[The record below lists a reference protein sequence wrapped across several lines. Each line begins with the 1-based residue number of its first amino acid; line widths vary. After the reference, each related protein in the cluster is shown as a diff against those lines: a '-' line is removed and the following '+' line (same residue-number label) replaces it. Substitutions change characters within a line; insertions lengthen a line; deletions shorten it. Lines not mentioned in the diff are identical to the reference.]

1 MSYLKNYKDMLKNII
16 QVVNDTLNLDCAIFD
31 SDSTLV
37 ASTSQY
43 LKRKGSSVHAPSI
56 EEVMINGNILVNK
69 PGYMKS
75 CIGCRFKEHCPATIE
90 LLNCIKLEG
99 LPIGV
104 IAITSF
110 TKSGHDRI
118 THNIDLYTRIL
129 NEITLLLSN
138 MIYNNDKMQKT
149 QAMEEVLQCTL
160 NVSDDS
166 MIIIDS
172 SGSVLYGNHS
182 ALKLFSFCSLYTQT
196 IQQIF
201 PEHMNS
207 RIMKGE
213 QIENE
218 TVRINSQ
225 YLFVNSLPIVH
236 NDNFMGAAIRISQSQ
251 ESKYNKRQF
260 DKTSKDLNLEDIK
273 GDSATIKDLKKKVR
287 KIANSSSTV
296 LITGETGTGKG
307 VLAKAIHF
315 ESSRANQ
322 PFIMVNCTSIPET
335 LFESELFGYEEGAFT
350 GAKKG
355 GKPGRF
361 ELAQKGTIFLD
372 EIGEMPLPMQAKL
385 LKVLQEYTI
394 ERVGGI
400 TSIPVDVRVI
410 AATNIDLEEQI
421 KEKKFREDLFF
432 RLNIIP
438 INLPPLK
445 DRKEDIS
452 VLTKEFLKKYNQ
464 KLGKKIEGFTDE
476 VIDFFMNYSWPGN
489 IRELENVV
497 EYAVNMAE
505 TTITIDDI
513 PHKYSRLNKDINE
526 SIKSKVENVE
536 LEIIKKSLD
545 KHGWDVKGKELAAEE
560 LGIGLRTLYRKL
572 KNLS

>member
-1 MSYLKNYKDMLKNII
+1 MSYLENYEDMLETVI
-16 QVVNDTLNLDCAIFD
+16 QALSDTLNLDCAIFD
-31 SDSTLV
+31 SESTLLT
-37 ASTSQY
+37 STSQY
-43 LKRKGSSVHAPSI
+43 LKRKGRSVHAPSI
-56 EEVMINGNILVNK
+56 EEVIVNGNILVNK

-90 LLNCIKLEG
+90 LLNCIKVEG
-99 LPIGV
+99 RPIGV
-104 IAITSF
+104 IALTSF

-138 MIYNNDKMQKT
+138 MIYNKEKIDKS
-149 QAMEEVLQCTL
+149 QAMEEMLQCSL

-166 MIIIDS
+166 MIVIDS
-172 SGSVLYGNHS
+172 SGSVSYGNDS
-182 ALKLFSFCSLYTQT
+182 AIKLFSFCSLYTQT
-196 IQQIF
+196 VSHIF
-201 PEHMNS
+201 PEHMKS
-207 RIMKGE
+207 RIMSGE
-213 QIENE
+213 RIENE
-218 TVRINSQ
+218 TLRINNQ
-225 YLFVNSLPIVH
+225 YLFVNSMPIMH
-236 NDNFMGAAIRISQSQ
+236 SGRFMGAAVRISQDK
-251 ESKYNKRQF
+251 EAKYNRRQF
-260 DKTSKDLNLEDIK
+260 DKVHKDWNLEDIK
-273 GDSATIKDLKKKVR
+273 GDSLTIRDLKKKVR
-287 KIANSSSTV
+287 RIANSSSTV

-322 PFIMVNCTSIPET
+322 PFIMVNCTSIPES

-372 EIGEMPLPMQAKL
+372 EIGEMPMPMQAKL

-400 TSIPVDVRVI
+400 SSIPVDVRVI
-410 AATNIDLEEQI
+410 AATNKDLEELI
-421 KEKKFREDLFF
+421 REKKFREDLYY
-432 RLNIIP
+432 RLNVIP
-438 INLPPLK
+438 ISLPPLK
-445 DRKEDIS
+445 ERKEDIEA
-452 VLTKEFLKKYNQ
+452 LAKEFLKKYNQ
-464 KLGKKIEGFTDE
+464 RLGRKAAGFTDE
-476 VIDFFMNYSWPGN
+476 VMSFFRDYSWPGN
-489 IRELENVV
+489 IRELENIV
-497 EYAVNMAE
+497 EYAVNMADS
-505 TTITIDDI
+505 TISIDDI
-513 PHKYSRLNKDINE
+513 PQKYSKLNKEMGE
-526 SIKSKVENVE
+526 SIRSKVESVE
-536 LEIIKKSLD
+536 LEIIRQTLD